1 MRQVILATSLASAGA
16 VASASTM
23 GAVGFVYRDHA
34 NNDALKFSL
43 TSGDFAEDHFL
54 MTLKRAAANMGDISV
69 PFHKNKLMYSKAT
82 VTALS
87 SAGSVVADF
96 TGVTITPGYDY
107 TAIFVRKGIKFNERN
122 KWTFTVRANNTLDA
136 SALAV
141 AITKYVNDN
150 TEGLGLTASN
160 SSGVVTFTNVNK
172 SDAYAIKFAD
182 DLVGV
187 ENASGDAVTEL
198 EIQPATV
205 SGGAIKVAD
214 VTKYV
219 ADLVSKA
226 AADAGFEDTYRQDN
240 IYPGLYGADGA
251 DYSAYASGAIVY
263 TFRFAEPR
271 IVKTVDDVV
280 NQVVQL
286 VLPSSVTVTS
296 FDTLVNALAKK
307 IA

>member
-23 GAVGFVYRDHA
+23 GAVGFAYRDHA
-34 NNDALKFSL
+34 NGDALKYSL
-43 TSGDFAEDHFL
+43 TSSDFAEDYFN
-54 MTLKRAAANMGDISV
+54 MVLKRAVANMGDIVV

-82 VTALS
+82 VTALA
-87 SAGSVVADF
+87 SAGFVAADF
-96 TGVTITPGYDY
+96 TSVTITPGFDY
-107 TAIFVRKGIKFNERN
+107 TVMFIRKGVKFNERN

-136 SALAV
+136 SALAI

-172 SDAYAIKFAD
+172 SDSYVIKFAD
-182 DLVGV
+182 DLTGV
-187 ENASGDAVTEL
+187 ENSSSVAVTEL

-205 SGGAIKVAD
+205 DSGAIKVAD

-219 ADLVSKA
+219 ADLVSKG

-251 DYSAYASGAIVY
+251 DYSAYANGAIVY

-271 IVKTVDDVV
+271 IVKTTDDVV
-280 NQVVQL
+280 MQVVQV